1 MFSFWKIKFWVTRT
15 IQLPSIYKIISQVE
29 FVDKTAS
36 EISAQHPTI
45 LKQSIV
51 AEEIYCFRHCF
62 LCIGNNMISGAI
74 WC

>member
-15 IQLPSIYKIISQVE
+15 TQLPSIYKIISQVE

-51 AEEIYCFRHCF
+51 PDKKLLFSPLFSLYR
-62 LCIGNNMISGAI
+62 
-74 WC
+74 

>member
-15 IQLPSIYKIISQVE
+15 IQLPSICKIISQVE
-29 FVDKTAS
+29 FVDKTAG

-51 AEEIYCFRHCF
+51 PDKKLLFSPLFSLYR
-62 LCIGNNMISGAI
+62 
-74 WC
+74 